1 MIRRKLFLKT
11 FAGAFVACDAFSQVL
26 PQDQPLRPYLQV
38 KPVAGDE
45 RIVRVFVSP
54 GCPFSKMYLQFFR
67 NLAATLPTGKTLI
80 YTPLVNRADGVAYAM
95 GFAAVQRYHPAL
107 LDNFIEASMVAS
119 QDKGIATSTWP
130 GLERIGKASG
140 LPVSLPKLVS
150 ASKVEVMAD
159 VERYVSLRHNLQV
172 LNTPAV
178 SVAGTYV
185 VNPEFTKGD
194 AALFS
199 QLVNGI
205 VSMAR

>member
-1 MIRRKLFLKT
+1 MSRRKFFLNT
-11 FAGAFVACDAFSQVL
+11 VVGAFVASESFAQTM
-26 PQDQPLRPYLQV
+26 PQDQQLRPYLQV
-38 KPVAGDE
+38 KTVAGDE

-54 GCPFSKMYLQFFR
+54 SCPFSKMYLQFFR
-67 NLAATLPTGKTLI
+67 NLAATLPAGKTLA
-80 YTPLVNRADGVAYAM
+80 YTPLVNKADGVAYAM
-95 GFAAVQRYHPAL
+95 GFAAVQRHHPAL

-130 GLERIGKASG
+130 GLERIGRASG
-140 LPVSLPKLVS
+140 LPVSLPKLVG

-178 SVAGTYV
+178 AVAGTYV
-185 VNPEFTKGD
+185 VTPEFTKGD